1 MLLRFVRIE
10 NFRGLVRLELTLDE
24 MTVLIGENNCGKTTV
39 LEAIRL
45 CLSRSFNRKAIP
57 FEDHDYHLP
66 AAASRPGDAG
76 PLRITLKFAEAS
88 TGEWPPEL
96 IQTLAD
102 AASLD
107 AQGKYQVTLQ
117 VSSSYDASIR
127 DFVSD
132 WDFLDIN
139 ERPNPRARRPAVL
152 ATFQNLFN
160 VYYLTA
166 LRDAARDFGPRSTF
180 WGPFLRNPAIP
191 DQIKTQLE
199 QELAALNAKILNAD
213 QRLRDVSTNLG
224 KAQQVVTLGQTNTVT
239 IDAVPT
245 QVWDLLSRAQVNVA
259 AVTGAP
265 LPLLKHGVGTQSL
278 ASIFLFE
285 AFLAAGLG
293 NVDPLAS
300 SMLQI
305 EEPEAHLHPSAIR
318 SLWPTLTRT
327 QGQKIVAT
335 HSGDLLSEVPL
346 EAIRRLFRTQ
356 NGIQVS
362 RLTPGSLTPDE
373 LFKVRFHVR
382 SYRGELLFARVWL
395 LHEGQTEYW
404 LLTEAAKIAGLKL
417 EEKGVRLVEYADV
430 GIEPVIKLAD
440 QFGIGWHC
448 LFDGDAEGQ
457 KNLAKASALLN
468 GRNPNVHLSTIPAP
482 DSDHFVCA
490 NGYGTI
496 YEQNVNPQKASQ
508 ITCRPGDPNYWPQ
521 VIGAQPK
528 RFKVPCILKVVQ
540 HMEAQGAAAVPVFL
554 QTVLQT
560 AIALGGV

>member
-10 NFRGLVRLELTLDE
+10 NFRGLVRLELELDE

-45 CLSRSFNRKAIP
+45 CLSRSFNRKAVP

-76 PLRITLKFAEAS
+76 PLRITLKFSEAS
-88 TGEWPPEL
+88 AGEWAPEL

-107 AQGKYQVTLQ
+107 VQGKYQVTLQ
-117 VSSSYDASIR
+117 VSSAYDPSIR

-139 ERPNPRARRPAVL
+139 ERPNPRAKRPAVL

-199 QELAALNAKILNAD
+199 QELAALNTKILNAD

-239 IDAVPT
+239 IDAVPS

-278 ASIFLFE
+278 
-285 AFLAAGLG
+285 G
-293 NVDPLAS
+293 NL
-300 SMLQI
+300 
-305 EEPEAHLHPSAIR
+305 
-318 SLWPTLTRT
+318 
-327 QGQKIVAT
+327 
-335 HSGDLLSEVPL
+335 
-346 EAIRRLFRTQ
+346 
-356 NGIQVS
+356 
-362 RLTPGSLTPDE
+362 
-373 LFKVRFHVR
+373 
-382 SYRGELLFARVWL
+382 
-395 LHEGQTEYW
+395 
-404 LLTEAAKIAGLKL
+404 
-417 EEKGVRLVEYADV
+417 
-430 GIEPVIKLAD
+430 
-440 QFGIGWHC
+440 
-448 LFDGDAEGQ
+448 
-457 KNLAKASALLN
+457 
-468 GRNPNVHLSTIPAP
+468 
-482 DSDHFVCA
+482 
-490 NGYGTI
+490 
-496 YEQNVNPQKASQ
+496 
-508 ITCRPGDPNYWPQ
+508 
-521 VIGAQPK
+521 
-528 RFKVPCILKVVQ
+528 
-540 HMEAQGAAAVPVFL
+540 
-554 QTVLQT
+554 
-560 AIALGGV
+560 